1 MLCISEQF
9 PRYLCNKQEV
19 NTRRNKMD
27 GNSELPK
34 ECRRLGAQLVSTFL
48 KLPKTKTSKNFQLSE
63 TFARPFETL
72 AIFSKHLKEE
82 GKSF

>member
-1 MLCISEQF
+1 MKIF
-9 PRYLCNKQEV
+9 GVYRPFVR
-19 NTRRNKMD
+19 
-27 GNSELPK
+27 
-34 ECRRLGAQLVSTFL
+34 QLVSTFL